1 MEDNRTRHDPVVDLG
16 HRPHLDPQVSSVPAS
31 TLPVPHHTESAAG
44 SPVDGSKLS
53 LEELDQ
59 LTADIVTAL
68 KSVYDP
74 EIPSDIYELGLI
86 YKIDIDDDRICSIDM
101 TLTAPGCPVAGEMP
115 GWVADAVEPL
125 PGVKQVNV
133 QMTFDPPWGMDMMS
147 DEAKLELGF
156 M

>member
-1 MEDNRTRHDPVVDLG
+1 MTETAPETQA
-16 HRPHLDPQVSSVPAS
+16 PSAIPQA
-31 TLPVPHHTESAAG
+31 
-44 SPVDGSKLS
+44 
-53 LEELDQ
+53 ELDALTDRLVEQ
-59 LTADIVTAL
+59 LKTVF
-68 KSVYDP
+68 DP
-74 EIPSDIYELGLI
+74 EIPVDIYELGLI
-86 YKIDIDDDRICSIDM
+86 YKVDVSDEREVKIDM

-133 QMTFDPPWGMDMMS
+133 QMTFDPPWGMEMMS